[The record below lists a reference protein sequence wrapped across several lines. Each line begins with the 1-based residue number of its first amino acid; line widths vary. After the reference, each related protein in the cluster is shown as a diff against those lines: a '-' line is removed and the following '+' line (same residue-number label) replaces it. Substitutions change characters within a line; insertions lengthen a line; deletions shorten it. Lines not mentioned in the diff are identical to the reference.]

1 MKAVIQDLEALRDIQ
16 PMQVEVYLKA
26 HHWHQQEKI
35 ADKASIWTQ
44 ATPQGDDF
52 ELLLPLKPEILD
64 FPRRMG
70 EVLET
75 LSLAENRSQLEIF
88 GELITQAKD
97 ITVQGIVIQLQT
109 PNIDKLSGEITLSG
123 VIVNKLRKI
132 QTELF
137 NHDYIL
143 AIKAYQERLPLSCT
157 GDLIKQDEIFIMKN
171 PRNLTLDETWQN

>member
-1 MKAVIQDLEALRDIQ
+1 MKAVIQDLEVLSDLQPARVEAYLR
-16 PMQVEVYLKA
+16 E
-26 HHWHQQEKI
+26 HHWHQQEKM

-44 ATPQGDDF
+44 ATPQGEDF

-88 GELITQAKD
+88 GELMTQAKD
-97 ITVQGIVIQLQT
+97 VTVQGIVIQLQS
-109 PNIDKLSGEITLSG
+109 PNVDQLSGGVILSG
-123 VIVNKLRKI
+123 VIVNRLRKI
-132 QTELF
+132 QAELF

-143 AIKAYQERLPLSCT
+143 AIKAYQERLPLFCK
-157 GDLIKQDEIFIMKN
+157 GDLVKEDEIFILKN
-171 PRNLTLDETWQN
+171 PRDLTLDATWQN

>member
-1 MKAVIQDLEALRDIQ
+1 MKAVIQDLEALREIQ
-16 PMQVEVYLKA
+16 PMQVEAYLKA

-75 LSLAENRSQLEIF
+75 LSLAENCSQLEIF
-88 GELITQAKD
+88 SELITQAKD
-97 ITVQGIVIQLQT
+97 MTIQGIVIQLQN
-109 PNIDKLSGEITLSG
+109 PNRDKLSGEITLSG

-132 QTELF
+132 HAELF

-143 AIKAYQERLPLSCT
+143 AIKGYQERLPLSCT
-157 GDLIKQDEIFIMKN
+157 GDLIKEDDTFILEN

>member
-16 PMQVEVYLKA
+16 PMQVEAYLKA

-97 ITVQGIVIQLQT
+97 ITVQGIVIQMQT

-171 PRNLTLDETWQN
+171 PHNLTLDETWQN